1 MEQESTPRLADYVV
15 TLKRRGRLAAAVGLP
30 VALIGLVLAV
40 ALPNV
45 YSSKATFQLREGNDP
60 QAVRRDENY
69 ADQYVS
75 ALTLDVMQGPN
86 RKALLEQ
93 LNPYPDLKD
102 DPDDASAAVMQA
114 VAVNMVTEKILDPSS
129 GRERDINT
137 GFTVSYYHPDP
148 EMAQKAATW
157 IGDKFL
163 EISRRDAAQRMEDQA
178 KFYASEAERTRAR
191 ISDLEA
197 KLADFKRTHFESLP
211 DTAQANM
218 SERNQAE
225 QEISSIQREL
235 NTFQQSRAFLTN
247 QLTQLRSTS
256 ASGQTLYQL
265 EDEYR
270 RKRATYD
277 ENHPDM
283 VALRRQIEGLKQGAV
298 STAGLSLQ
306 AQLRAKR
313 SILAETRQR
322 YSENHPDV
330 KRMMRDIQVL
340 EDRIARGE
348 KAPEEDLDENTPTSI
363 QLRTQ
368 LNAID
373 AQVASLQ
380 VRNTELR
387 NRITDIDSRL
397 ASTPEVEKEYETLTR
412 DLGAARQ
419 QYDQLSARRMD
430 ADLQAAGIA
439 AGNADKFRL
448 VERPRVP
455 DEPAK
460 PHRTA
465 IALLG
470 VIGALALA
478 FVAILI
484 AEMLDST
491 VRSSRDIQT
500 LLKVTPLAVIPE
512 IRPPHYRHWRTREA
526 RFLVTS
532 LIAGVPILYFL
543 TRFLSQ

>member
-1 MEQESTPRLADYVV
+1 MEQESTPRLADYIV
-15 TLKRRGRLAAAVGLP
+15 TLKRRGRLAAIVGLP
-30 VALIGLVLAV
+30 VAAIGLVLAV

-45 YSSKATFQLREGNDP
+45 YSSRAVFQLREGNDP
-60 QAVRRDENY
+60 QALRRDENY

-86 RKALLEQ
+86 RKALLDQ
-93 LNPYPDLKD
+93 LNPYPALKD
-102 DPDDASAAVMQA
+102 DPAEASSQVMEA

-137 GFTVSYYHPDP
+137 GFTVDYYHRDP

-157 IGDKFL
+157 VGDKFL
-163 EISRRDAAQRMEDQA
+163 EISRRDASQRMEDQA
-178 KFYASEAERTRAR
+178 KFYAGEAERTRVR
-191 ISDLEA
+191 ISELEG
-197 KLADFKRTHFESLP
+197 KLADFKRTHFENLP
-211 DTAQANM
+211 ESAQTNM

-225 QEISSIQREL
+225 QEIASIQREL
-235 NTFQQSRAFLTN
+235 NTLQQSRAFLTN
-247 QLTQLRSTS
+247 QLTQLRAGS
-256 ASGQTLYQL
+256 AGGQTLYQL

-283 VALRRQIEGLKQGAV
+283 VALRRQIDGLKQGA
-298 STAGLSLQ
+298 SSSAGLSLP
-306 AQLRAKR
+306 AQLRNKR
-313 SILAETRQR
+313 AILAETRQR

-330 KRMMRDIQVL
+330 KRMMRDIEVL
-340 EDRIARGE
+340 QQRIAAGE
-348 KAPEEDLDENTPTSI
+348 KAPEEDTDDSTPTSI

-373 AQVASLQ
+373 SQVSSLQ
-380 VRNTELR
+380 MRNTELR
-387 NRITDIDSRL
+387 TRVKDIDTRL
-397 ASTPEVEKEYETLTR
+397 ASTPEVEKEYETLSR
-412 DLGAARQ
+412 DLGAART
-419 QYDQLSARRMD
+419 QYDQLSGRRTD
-430 ADLQAAGIA
+430 AELQAAGIR

-448 VERPRVP
+448 VERPRVS

-470 VIGALALA
+470 IIGALALA
-478 FVAILI
+478 FVAII
-484 AEMLDST
+484 VAEMLDST

-512 IRPPHYRHWRTREA
+512 IRSADYRHWRSREA
-526 RFLVTS
+526 RVLATS
-532 LIAGVPILYFL
+532 LIAGVPILYFV
-543 TRFLSQ
+543 TRLLSQ

>member
-1 MEQESTPRLADYVV
+1 MEQESTPRLADYIV
-15 TLKRRGRLAAAVGLP
+15 TLKRRGRLAAIVGLP
-30 VALIGLVLAV
+30 VAAIGLVLAV

-45 YSSKATFQLREGNDP
+45 YSSRAVFQLREGNDP
-60 QAVRRDENY
+60 QALRRDENY

-86 RKALLEQ
+86 RKALLDQ
-93 LNPYPDLKD
+93 LNPYPALKD
-102 DPDDASAAVMQA
+102 DPAEASSQVMEA

-137 GFTVSYYHPDP
+137 GFTVDYYHRDP

-157 IGDKFL
+157 VGDKFL
-163 EISRRDAAQRMEDQA
+163 EISRRDASQRMEDQA
-178 KFYASEAERTRAR
+178 KFYAGEAERTRVR
-191 ISDLEA
+191 ISELEG
-197 KLADFKRTHFESLP
+197 KLADFKRTHFENLP
-211 DTAQANM
+211 ESAQTNM
-218 SERNQAE
+218 SERNQSE
-225 QEISSIQREL
+225 QEIASIQREL
-235 NTFQQSRAFLTN
+235 NTLQQSRAFLTN
-247 QLTQLRSTS
+247 QLTQLRAGS
-256 ASGQTLYQL
+256 AGGQTLYQL

-283 VALRRQIEGLKQGAV
+283 VALRRQIDGLKQGA
-298 STAGLSLQ
+298 SSSAGLSLP
-306 AQLRAKR
+306 AQLRNKR
-313 SILAETRQR
+313 AILAETRQR

-330 KRMMRDIQVL
+330 KRMMRDIEVL
-340 EDRIARGE
+340 QQRIAAGE
-348 KAPEEDLDENTPTSI
+348 KAPEEDTDDSTPTSI

-373 AQVASLQ
+373 SQVSSLQ
-380 VRNTELR
+380 MRNTELR
-387 NRITDIDSRL
+387 TRVKDIDTRL
-397 ASTPEVEKEYETLTR
+397 ASTPEVEKEYETLSR
-412 DLGAARQ
+412 DLGAART
-419 QYDQLSARRMD
+419 QYDQLSGRRTD
-430 ADLQAAGIA
+430 AELQAAGIR

-448 VERPRVP
+448 VERPRVS

-470 VIGALALA
+470 IIGALALA
-478 FVAILI
+478 FVAII
-484 AEMLDST
+484 VAEMLDST

-512 IRPPHYRHWRTREA
+512 IRSADYRHWRSREA
-526 RFLVTS
+526 RVLATS
-532 LIAGVPILYFL
+532 LIAGVPILYFV
-543 TRFLSQ
+543 TRLLSQ